1 MVRGIMF
8 KININDLREDMVF
21 SSPLLDDGG
30 KTLLAS
36 KLPVTKD
43 EVIKWASSG
52 VVNIFCRGELVGGQ
66 KDRPAILDELRKQ
79 LSSKKSPDPQT
90 EVSDTSQEPSSNQME
105 KGPAQLSQQ
114 PYERKLA
121 SLEIIEQINDS
132 LNFGLTQ
139 FLQNPTQTI
148 ILREKLVIASEALI
162 KGMKQNPSHFID
174 IITFMDP
181 GNQLV
186 SHLIRVA
193 IIATFLA
200 IQMSVGAK
208 RLLTVTAA
216 SFLHDIGK
224 VGYSIINDS
233 ESLNITK
240 EQMNLSLSHPVYGY
254 KITKSFLN
262 FQDEVCQAIL
272 NHHEQ
277 PDGNGFPRRVA
288 DNKLFITDKIIYLAN
303 VFSHLIE
310 KGQLNGYHAP
320 LNNLEYLYKQFPEKF
335 DGELVNGLQVLKQMF
350 SYELLHVP
358 PSTKEAVI
366 QAK

>member
-1 MVRGIMF
+1 MF
-8 KININDLREDMVF
+8 KLNINDLREDMVF
-21 SSPLLDDGG
+21 SAPLLDDGG

-66 KDRPAILDELRKQ
+66 KDKSPILEEFRKQ
-79 LSSKKSPDPQT
+79 LLSQKTQETPSKEPIT
-90 EVSDTSQEPSSNQME
+90 EEESIQVESKGQGGEETS
-105 KGPAQLSQQ
+105 QLSQQ
-114 PYERKLA
+114 SYERKLA
-121 SLEIIEQINDS
+121 SLEIIEQITDS
-132 LNFGLTQ
+132 LSFGLTQ
-139 FLQNPTQTI
+139 FLQNPTQSTL
-148 ILREKLVIASEALI
+148 LREKLVIASEALI

-181 GNQLV
+181 GNPLV

-193 IIATFLA
+193 IIATLLA
-200 IQMSVGAK
+200 IQLNVGAR
-208 RLLTVTAA
+208 RLLTITAA

-224 VGYSIINDS
+224 IGYTIVN
-233 ESLNITK
+233 EMEGLNITK
-240 EQMNLSLSHPVYGY
+240 EKMNLNLSHPVYGY
-254 KITKSFLN
+254 KITKNYLN

-277 PDGNGFPRRVA
+277 PDGTGFPRRVN
-288 DNKLFITDKIIYLAN
+288 DTKLFITDKIIYLAN

-310 KGQLNGYHAP
+310 KGQLNGYHTP

-335 DGELVNGLQVLKQMF
+335 DGELINGLQVLKQMF

-358 PSTKEAVI
+358 PPSEETVI
-366 QAK
+366 QA

>member
-1 MVRGIMF
+1 MF

-21 SSPLLDDGG
+21 SAPLLDDGG

-52 VVNIFCRGELVGGQ
+52 VVNIFCRGELIGGQ
-66 KDRPAILDELRKQ
+66 KEKPAILDELRRQ
-79 LSSKKSPDPQT
+79 LRSGKSPDAQT
-90 EVSDTSQEPSSNQME
+90 EAPDTEKESVQELSSSQVE
-105 KGPAQLSQQ
+105 KSTPQLSQQ
-114 PYERKLA
+114 SYERKLA

-200 IQMSVGAK
+200 IQMNVGAK
-208 RLLTVTAA
+208 RLLSVTAA

-288 DNKLFITDKIIYLAN
+288 DNKLFITDKILYLAN

-335 DGELVNGLQVLKQMF
+335 DSDLISGLQVLKQMF

-358 PSTKEAVI
+358 PSTEKAVI

>member
-1 MVRGIMF
+1 
-8 KININDLREDMVF
+8 MVF

-36 KLPVTKD
+36 KLPVAKD

-52 VVNIFCRGELVGGQ
+52 VVNIFCRGELIGGQ
-66 KDRPAILDELRKQ
+66 KDKPLILEVFRKQ
-79 LSSKKSPDPQT
+79 LMSQKTQEVPSEEPVTKKESL
-90 EVSDTSQEPSSNQME
+90 QEEPKGQEE
-105 KGPAQLSQQ
+105 KDISQQ
-114 PYERKLA
+114 SYERKLA
-121 SLEIIEQINDS
+121 SLEIIEQITDS
-132 LNFGLTQ
+132 LSFGLTQ
-139 FLQNPTQTI
+139 FLQNPTQSI

-181 GNQLV
+181 GNPLV

-193 IIATFLA
+193 IIATLLA
-200 IQMSVGAK
+200 IQMNVSAK
-208 RLLTVTAA
+208 RLLTITAA

-224 VGYSIINDS
+224 IGYTIVNDA
-233 ESLNITK
+233 EGLNISK
-240 EQMNLSLSHPVYGY
+240 EKMNLNLSHPVYGY
-254 KITKSFLN
+254 KITKNYLN

-277 PDGNGFPRRVA
+277 PDGTGFPRRV
-288 DNKLFITDKIIYLAN
+288 DDTRLFITDKIIYLAN

-310 KGQLNGYHAP
+310 KGQLNGYHTP
-320 LNNLEYLYKQFPEKF
+320 LNNLDYLFRQFPEKF

-358 PSTKEAVI
+358 PSTEETVI
-366 QAK
+366 QA